1 MAEESEGVEARVAKL
16 AEARDQARATA
27 AELRARVTQLETE
40 MAPLRSASEALAAE
54 RASWARE
61 RAFLGVGLVD
71 TEAQDVAT
79 LVHSRIPE
87 AERPP
92 LDVWLRELRADPAK
106 APKALAPYLA
116 PAQSTTAGASAQ
128 SAAAGSA
135 GSAGSTA
142 ATKRAESVETTA
154 SAGPSVTAAAIKAAA
169 AEGLRTGDWSAYNAL
184 KAQLQT
190 ELSRR

>member
-1 MAEESEGVEARVAKL
+1 M
-16 AEARDQARATA
+16 
-27 AELRARVTQLETE
+27 TQLETE

-54 RASWARE
+54 RAAWTRE

-71 TEAQDVAT
+71 TEAQDVAA

-92 LDVWLRELRADPAK
+92 LDVWLRELRADPSK
-106 APKALAPYLA
+106 APKALAPYLS
-116 PAQSTTAGASAQ
+116 PAQ
-128 SAAAGSA
+128 SAAAGTSTQAAGASTA
-135 GSAGSTA
+135 GSAA

-169 AEGLRTGDWSAYNAL
+169 AEGLRTNDWTAYNAL
-184 KAQLQT
+184 KAQLRT